1 MPVQGMTPEQI
12 AAETAKQVAAG
23 GKSTDR
29 ANRLPGETATEAN
42 ARITAAYK
50 AQPKPELT
58 QEGAA
63 AGAIIKFVR
72 TSSGGIGEFKEIY
85 PIGTPIPAE
94 RTTNYGNVYDAQGN
108 LISGTGLKPGVS
120 GTVTT
125 KTRTPDQQAA
135 YDSAKALAE
144 SFVDLYGGQLS
155 DYFNIATGIV
165 TRPSA
170 EVIAKKFN
178 TTVITDPKVITDPT
192 KVVTDPTK
200 VVTDTTLTTGAPTT
214 NIDVLKAALKGMG
227 FSSTIVES
235 STSFLN
241 GLIRD
246 GLDYDNATEIFLN
259 SKEYTLKNG
268 QKITSPFYTEYGY
281 LNEGLTV
288 PKTANELFNTVEGF
302 KGVVDK
308 YKLSS
313 KYLTQDALKSY
324 VKNDVTV
331 ADLAERAGT
340 AQLRAL
346 EADPFQVNA
355 LIKQGFISS
364 AADLADF
371 YLDPKIGKEQLEL
384 NRQTGVF
391 TAEALRRS
399 KSGISTSAA
408 QLSGFKQLTATLAA
422 KGYSEAQIAQLAGT
436 GFENISETLM
446 PTTQLAQIYEKAG
459 GTVESNAALT
469 ESIQSGLLQEEFMGT
484 ASERR
489 KRLSEQ
495 NVRAFQGSAGTTTGS
510 LRQTN
515 VLGIL

>member
-1 MPVQGMTPEQI
+1 MARYNPDLMQLDDGATGAPRVSGPRTDTSKVSQADIDAAVAQAGIDLEVDPVTLAYEAGNTGAAVKLNKFTPEELKAYQ
-12 AAETAKQVAAG
+12 AG
-23 GKSTDR
+23 R
-29 ANRLPGETATEAN
+29 ADKITSARVITQAGDNPDNPMPDEDPGEGMYWA
-42 ARITAAYK
+42 
-50 AQPKPELT
+50 
-58 QEGAA
+58 
-63 AGAIIKFVR
+63 
-72 TSSGGIGEFKEIY
+72 
-85 PIGTPIPAE
+85 
-94 RTTNYGNVYDAQGN
+94 NYGGVWRKYKYVVAQ
-108 LISGTGLKPGVS
+108 SFGVS
-120 GTVTT
+120 DVNNNNGNG
-125 KTRTPDQQAA
+125 
-135 YDSAKALAE
+135 S
-144 SFVDLYGGQLS
+144 VDGNGNPIII
-155 DYFNIATGIV
+155 D
-165 TRPSA
+165 
-170 EVIAKKFN
+170 VI
-178 TTVITDPKVITDPT
+178 
-192 KVVTDPTK
+192 
-200 VVTDTTLTTGAPTT
+200 DTTGKPTT

-227 FSSTIVES
+227 FSSTIVEA

-313 KYLTQDALKSY
+313 KYLTQDALKLY
-324 VKNDVTV
+324 IKNDVTV

-422 KGYSEAQIAQLAGT
+422 KGYSEAQISQLAGT

-469 ESIQSGLLQEEFMGT
+469 ENIQNSLLQEEFMGT

-495 NVRAFQGSAGTTTGS
+495 NIRAFQGQSGTTTGS
-510 LRQTN
+510 LRTTS
-515 VLGIL
+515 VSGLL